1 MTEIFFII
9 FHRIPIL
16 STHLIASTWQHL
28 KPATTSPPYPL
39 LHRIHRSFV
48 LPSRPLGAIGVV
60 HAQHYGV
67 LVGGELF
74 VTRTG
79 SRVSH
84 SSLPDVPPCI
94 FPFVKSKYSLIRIIH
109 VVMDGIESRCIRAGI
124 SSCWAPTGCRG
135 LSWGVGNAVSTSG
148 ASSSVR
154 DFGVNNSVLRG
165 FKRARHDSGDA
176 SYVLG

>member
-1 MTEIFFII
+1 M
-9 FHRIPIL
+9 
-16 STHLIASTWQHL
+16 
-28 KPATTSPPYPL
+28 SPPYPL
-39 LHRIHRSFV
+39 LHRIHRSLV
-48 LPSRPLGAIGVV
+48 PPSRPLGAIGVV
-60 HAQHYGV
+60 HIQHSGV

-84 SSLPDVPPCI
+84 SSLPNVPPCI
-94 FPFVKSKYSLIRIIH
+94 FHFAKSKYSLIGIIH
-109 VVMDGIESRCIRAGI
+109 VVVDGIKSRCIRAGI

-154 DFGVNNSVLRG
+154 DFGVSNSVFEEFQEG
-165 FKRARHDSGDA
+165 KT
-176 SYVLG
+176 